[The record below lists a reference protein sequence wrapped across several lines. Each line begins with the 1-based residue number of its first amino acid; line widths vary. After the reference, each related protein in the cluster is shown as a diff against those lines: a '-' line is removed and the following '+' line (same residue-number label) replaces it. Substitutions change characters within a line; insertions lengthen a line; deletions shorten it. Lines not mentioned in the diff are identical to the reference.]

1 MCPIMGKDSFAKIS
15 NRSRHD
21 FKPQPATFSLQGSV
35 GYAGKDAYA
44 IGDSTRKIRGE
55 NST

>member
-1 MCPIMGKDSFAKIS
+1 MGKDSFAKIS